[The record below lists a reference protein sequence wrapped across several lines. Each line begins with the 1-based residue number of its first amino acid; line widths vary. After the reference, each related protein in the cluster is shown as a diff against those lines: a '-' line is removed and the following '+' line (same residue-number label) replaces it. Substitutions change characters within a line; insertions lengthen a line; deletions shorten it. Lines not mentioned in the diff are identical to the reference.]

1 MILPARSIV
10 LLTVFVFG
18 GLLLAAR
25 YLLASQGPEA
35 VALPA
40 AAKSSKVSLED
51 ALAVRRS
58 LRDFQPQPLTAEQL
72 GQLCWS
78 AQGIS
83 DPARGYRTCPSAG
96 ALYPLELY
104 VVTAEGVDHY
114 LPASHAL
121 ERLADGDLRSA
132 LMGAALGQRCVGRA
146 PATFVIAADVSRTE
160 RKYGRRARRYVLM
173 EVGHAGQNLLL
184 QATAL
189 GLGAV
194 PVGAFED
201 QAVADLLPLPASQ
214 EVLYLIPVGVPAG
227 SG

>member
-1 MILPARSIV
+1 MIFPARSIV
-10 LLTVFVFG
+10 VLTVFLSA

-25 YLLASQGPEA
+25 YSLASGGCEA
-35 VALPA
+35 AALPA
-40 AAKSSKVSLED
+40 AAKSGKVSLEE
-51 ALAVRRS
+51 ALAIRRS
-58 LRDFQPQPLTAEQL
+58 IRDFQPQPLTARQI

-104 VVTAEGVDHY
+104 LVTAEGVDHY

-121 ERLADGDLRSA
+121 QRLADGDLRPA
-132 LMGAALGQRCVGRA
+132 LMGAAFGQRCVGRA
-146 PATFVIAADVSRTE
+146 PGTFVIAADVSRTE
-160 RKYGRRARRYVLM
+160 RKYARRARRYVLM

-184 QATAL
+184 QAAAL

-201 QAVADLLPLPASQ
+201 QAVADLLPLPPSQ
-214 EVLYLIPVGVPAG
+214 EVLYLIPVGVPPG
-227 SG
+227 NG